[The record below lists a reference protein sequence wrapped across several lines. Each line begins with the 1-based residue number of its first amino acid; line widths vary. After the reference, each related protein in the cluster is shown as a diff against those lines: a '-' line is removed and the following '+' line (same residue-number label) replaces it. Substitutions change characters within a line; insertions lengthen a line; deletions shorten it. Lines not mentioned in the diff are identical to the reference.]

1 MATTDSESSQNQDIP
16 KDEDKES
23 EAVASDSSDSKPAES
38 ESAPDEPKGSCCGA
52 SAETAA
58 DSKQSE
64 DKQADSKRQNS
75 ESASSEQ
82 SDSKPVAD
90 KPEDAKPEPPINLS
104 ESQQLHQHHVSKILD
119 EVLEEPAEN
128 GQSRHLKHPMILDIV
143 LAISLLVAMA
153 GFTIGL
159 FKMYL
164 THSAEQ
170 SITQHKYEAAIAI
183 LKGAPLP
190 GFFSVDGS
198 DPTELLNQAL
208 YLDALDKMEN
218 QNDIDGA
225 LNQLQQITPGSRFFT
240 LAQEIINNNYEPST
254 TMLKMGV
261 EHSEKN
267 PTAET
272 KPFNPELPKDA
283 SP

>member
-16 KDEDKES
+16 KDEGKES
-23 EAVASDSSDSKPAES
+23 EVVASGSSDSKPAEPA
-38 ESAPDEPKGSCCGA
+38 SAPDEVKGSCCGGT
-52 SAETAA
+52 AESAA
-58 DSKQSE
+58 DSKQQ
-64 DKQADSKRQNS
+64 DGP
-75 ESASSEQ
+75 SASSKQ
-82 SDSKPVAD
+82 SDSKSAANPA
-90 KPEDAKPEPPINLS
+90 EDAKPESPPINLS

-119 EVLEEPAEN
+119 EVLDEPAES
-128 GQSRHLKHPMILDIV
+128 GHSSRLKHPMILDIV

-240 LAQEIINNNYEPST
+240 LAQEIINNNYEPSP

>member
-1 MATTDSESSQNQDIP
+1 MATTDSESSQNQESP
-16 KDEDKES
+16 KDEVKDS
-23 EAVASDSSDSKPAES
+23 DAVGAGSSDSKPKESEPAAVESTGSGLSGAPEAAAES
-38 ESAPDEPKGSCCGA
+38 KQE
-52 SAETAA
+52 ET
-58 DSKQSE
+58 
-64 DKQADSKRQNS
+64 
-75 ESASSEQ
+75 
-82 SDSKPVAD
+82 
-90 KPEDAKPEPPINLS
+90 KPEPPPINLS

-119 EVLEEPAEN
+119 EVLEEPMES
-128 GQSRHLKHPMILDIV
+128 GSSGRLKHPMILDIV
-143 LAISLLVAMA
+143 LAVSLLVAMA

-225 LNQLQQITPGSRFFT
+225 LNQLQQITAGSRFFA
-240 LAQEIINNNYEPST
+240 LAQEIIHNNYEPSS